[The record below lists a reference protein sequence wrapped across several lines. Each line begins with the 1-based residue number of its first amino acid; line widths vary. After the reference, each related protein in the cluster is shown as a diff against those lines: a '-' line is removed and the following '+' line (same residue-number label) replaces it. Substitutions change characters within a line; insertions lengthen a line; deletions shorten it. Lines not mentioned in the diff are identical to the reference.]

1 MSNTHLGLWL
11 AAFVLASTIAAAD
24 DPPPPALPELQT
36 VEIASTLDKQ
46 LQKVRF
52 WEPKTPGPHPILVS
66 LHSWS
71 GDYTQDHSDWLRE
84 AVAREWVFIEPNFRG
99 INDHPEACGSALA
112 RQDVLDAR
120 DWALAKGNVD
130 EKHIYL
136 AGVSGGGHMTM
147 LMAAYHPQRFSAA
160 SAWVG
165 ISDLQEWHAFHTKT
179 AEKGKYA
186 VMLEACCGGPPG
198 HSARVDAEYLSRSP
212 IHYLSRAAEL
222 PLDLNAGITDGKTGS
237 VPIPQTL
244 NAFNVLAQAR
254 RTPLI
259 SPEEIDQLWTNGQ
272 LTSPLDSDQA
282 EDPSYGR
289 KLYLRRSSGP
299 SRVTLFEGGHE
310 GLPHAA
316 CEWLG
321 KQVVGRR
328 SAP

>member
-1 MSNTHLGLWL
+1 MSPTQLGLLLTTL
-11 AAFVLASTIAAAD
+11 AWASTQARAD
-24 DPPPPALPELQT
+24 DLPPVPALAT
-36 VEIASTLDKQ
+36 VEIVSTLDQ
-46 LQKVRF
+46 QPQKVRY
-52 WEPKTPGPHPILVS
+52 WVPQTPGPHAILVS

-99 INDHPEACGSALA
+99 INDHPAACGSALA
-112 RQDVLDAR
+112 RQDVIDAL
-120 DWALAKGNVD
+120 DWALAKGSVD
-130 EKHIYL
+130 DKRIYL

-165 ISDLQEWHAFHTKT
+165 ISDLKEWHAFHTRT
-179 AEKGKYA
+179 QIKGKYA

-198 HSARVDAEYLSRSP
+198 HSVGVDVEYLSRSP
-212 IHYLSRAAEL
+212 IHHLQHAAEL

-237 VPIPQTL
+237 VPIMHTL
-244 NAFNVLAQAR
+244 HAFNIIAQAR

-259 SPEEIDQLWTNGQ
+259 SPAEIDQLWTHGQ
-272 LTSPLDSDQA
+272 LTAPQDGDQSA
-282 EDPSYGR
+282 DPSYAR
-289 KLYLRRSSGP
+289 PLSLRRTSGP

-321 KQVVGRR
+321 KQERGTAISR
-328 SAP
+328 